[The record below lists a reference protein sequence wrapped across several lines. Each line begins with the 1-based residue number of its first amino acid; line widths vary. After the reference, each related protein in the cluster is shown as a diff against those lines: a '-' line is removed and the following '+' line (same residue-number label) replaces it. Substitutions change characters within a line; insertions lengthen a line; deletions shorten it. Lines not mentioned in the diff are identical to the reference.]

1 MGDKF
6 MNKKI
11 VFALLTMLL
20 SIAGCNKNNNNSSNN
35 EDVSSSENLV
45 DVITNDNYYWS
56 INENSAYSNDLIFST
71 STNEK
76 NSSLKVFID
85 EYELDAGSNH
95 DVLGKIK
102 YDLNPDAPCH
112 SDSVE
117 HAYNKITLNGLELG
131 KLPSDDSLGIDL
143 FKNLEYIKEKNNIFS
158 LTIGAVYRNE
168 VSYNKNEVHGGTN
181 LLGTFDDFQIANFR
195 IELQNGQVIKPSKM
209 VIYKPV
215 DITSNKYVTYEI
227 NQEDDK
233 WYWIGDGWGNSETTL
248 TYDKHPNSRLDIPF
262 QIDYY
267 FDYLN
272 YEATNNYYIDT
283 NDFEN
288 GRHYI
293 TLKDNDKIVLQNNVY
308 FDNVGPIINTN
319 LNEFATINKNFN
331 LIINTKDEHSKL
343 KSQSVF
349 LDGKPINDDYSFTSL
364 NNGKHSLLVYAN
376 DIANNTTYL
385 NRVFNV
391 MDGANGIDITI
402 NKDKN
407 KLDFSINDYKENT
420 TYTTNVYK
428 ANKLNS
434 TNKNDTNNL
443 IDEFEVTV
451 NDVNKPLYIN
461 YDGTTLNG
469 EQILISALNNKTSKY
484 EQVAIKANNDSLRFT
499 LNPANYAI
507 DNKVKLKAEPLYVNN
522 NSNRI
527 LWASD
532 TQYLPKVEFSD
543 INYMYNDLMTYVAN
557 EYKNNKMAYL
567 IHTGDIVDNN
577 PSYKDKAIAEW
588 ENATK
593 AFEILDNNN
602 VPYGVCAGNHDVGS
616 ALASIN
622 YNYFSTYFG
631 NNRFNNKDYYGGSLN
646 DNECH
651 YDLISVGEYDFV
663 VLYIGFG
670 VEAKKETIAWTNEIL
685 KTYKHRNAIIATH
698 GYLDYD
704 GTIDET
710 IQGQYIYDE
719 IVTPNEN
726 VKFVFCGHTD
736 GNACTKKVLDNNR
749 VVYEVLSCYQFVEKE
764 SYSISHLINGL
775 TCNGEGYIK
784 EVIFDNNKVKFHT
797 FSPITNKT
805 NPLNANDDFEVE
817 IELIK
822 RNKEFTTNSFE
833 AYQIDG
839 EVISSTNELSSSAIK
854 VDNNSNYIVL
864 TTINNSFV
872 GFNIA

>member
-1 MGDKF
+1 

-11 VFALLTMLL
+11 TFVLLAMLA
-20 SIAGCNKNNNNSSNN
+20 SIASCNKNNNSTND
-35 EDVSSSENLV
+35 ETLSSENLV
-45 DVITNDNYYWS
+45 DVITNDNYYWA
-56 INENSAYSNDLIFST
+56 INEDNAYNNDFIFAA

-76 NSSLKVFID
+76 KSSLKVYVD
-85 EYELDAGSNH
+85 ENEIFEGTNH
-95 DVLGKIK
+95 EVLGKIK
-102 YDLNPDAPCH
+102 YNLNPDAPCH

-143 FKNLEYIKEKNNIFS
+143 YNNLQYIRETNNVFS
-158 LTIGAVYRNE
+158 VTIGAVYRNE
-168 VSYNKNEVHGGTN
+168 VSYNRNEVHGGSYDV
-181 LLGTFDDFQIANFR
+181 LGTFDDFQISNFR
-195 IELQNGQVIKPSKM
+195 VELQNGQIIKPSKM
-209 VIYKPV
+209 VIYKPANV
-215 DITSNKYVTYEI
+215 TTNKYNTYEI
-227 NQEDDK
+227 SQEDDK
-233 WYWIGDGWGNSETTL
+233 WYWLGDGWGKTESTL
-248 TYDKHPNSRLDIPF
+248 SYDNNPNPRLDIPF

-267 FDYLN
+267 FDYPN
-272 YEATNNYYIDT
+272 YEVNNNYYIDT
-283 NDFEN
+283 TAFDN

-293 TLKDNDKIVLQNNVY
+293 TLKDNDKVVLQNNIY
-308 FDNVGPIINTN
+308 FDNVSPVIKTN

-331 LIINTKDEHSKL
+331 LNVNINDEHSKL
-343 KSQSVF
+343 GSKAIY
-349 LDGKPINDDYSFTSL
+349 LDGKLLNDDYSFTTL

-376 DIANNTTYL
+376 DIANNVTFL

-391 MDGANGIDITI
+391 MDSANGIDITL

-407 KLDFSINDYKENT
+407 KLSFELNDYKENT
-420 TYTTNVYK
+420 TYNSSVYK
-428 ANKLNS
+428 VNKLNS
-434 TNKNDTNNL
+434 NIKKDTANL

-451 NDVNKPLYIN
+451 NDINKPLYVT

-469 EQILISALNNKTSKY
+469 EQIAISALNNKTSKY
-484 EQVAIKANNDSLRFT
+484 EQVAIKASDTPLKFT
-499 LNPANYAI
+499 LNPTNYVVN
-507 DNKVKLKAEPLYVNN
+507 NKITFKATPLYVGNG
-522 NSNRI
+522 SNRI

-543 INYMYNDLMTYVAN
+543 INYMYNDLMTYVSN

-577 PSYKDKAIAEW
+577 PSYKDGAIAEW
-588 ENATK
+588 KNATK
-593 AFEILDNNN
+593 AFEILDNNE

-616 ALASIN
+616 SLASID
-622 YNYFSTYFG
+622 YNYYSTYFG
-631 NNRFNNKDYYGGSLN
+631 FNRFNDKAYYGGSLN

-651 YDLISVGEYDFV
+651 YDLISVGDYDFV

-670 VEAKKETIAWTNEIL
+670 VEAKKETITWANEVL
-685 KTYKHRNAIIATH
+685 KTYKHRNAIVATH

-704 GTIDET
+704 GTIDKT

-719 IVTPNEN
+719 IVKPNEN

-749 VVYEVLSCYQFVEKE
+749 VVYEVLNCYQFVEKE
-764 SYSISHLINGL
+764 SYRLSHLINGL
-775 TCNGEGYIK
+775 TCNGEGYIR

-805 NPLNANDDFEVE
+805 NPLNAKDDFEVE
-817 IELIK
+817 IDLIK
-822 RNKEFTTNSFE
+822 RNKEFISNSFE

-839 EVISSTNELSSSAIK
+839 NEIASTNDISLNSIK
-854 VDNNSNYIVL
+854 IDNNSNYIVL
-864 TTINNSFV
+864 TSINSSFV
-872 GFNIA
+872 GFNII

>member
-1 MGDKF
+1 
-6 MNKKI
+6 MNKKL
-11 VFALLTMLL
+11 VFTFLTMLL
-20 SIAGCNKNNNNSSNN
+20 SITGCNKNNDTSSAD
-35 EDVSSSENLV
+35 EPTSSSESLV
-45 DVITNDNYYWS
+45 DVVTNESYYWS
-56 INENSAYSNDLIFST
+56 INENKAYNNDFIFSA
-71 STNEK
+71 STNES
-76 NSSLKVFID
+76 NSSLKVFVDNI
-85 EYELDAGSNH
+85 ELDAGNNH
-95 DVLGKIK
+95 EVLGMIK
-102 YDLNPDAPCH
+102 YDLNPDTPCH

-131 KLPSDDSLGIDL
+131 KLPSDDSLGIDI
-143 FKNLEYIKEKNNIFS
+143 FKHLQYIKAKDNVFS

-168 VSYNKNEVHGGTN
+168 VSYNKNEVHGGKD
-181 LLGTFDDFQIANFR
+181 LLGVFDDFQIANFR
-195 IELQNGQVIKPSKM
+195 IELQNGQTVKPNKM
-209 VIYKPV
+209 KIYKPV
-215 DITSNKYVTYEI
+215 DITTNNYVTYEI
-227 NQEDDK
+227 MQEDDK
-233 WYWIGDGWGNSETTL
+233 WYWIGDGWGKDESTL
-248 TYDKHPNSRLDIPF
+248 TYDKHPNPRFDIPF

-267 FDYLN
+267 FDYPS
-272 YEATNNYYIDT
+272 YEINNNYFIDT
-283 NDFEN
+283 NDFES
-288 GRHYI
+288 GRHYF

-308 FDNVGPIINTN
+308 FDNVGPVITTN

-331 LIINTKDEHSKL
+331 LTISAKDEHSKL
-343 KSQSVF
+343 KSQSIY
-349 LDGKPINDDYSFTSL
+349 LDGKPINDDYSFASL
-364 NNGKHSLLVYAN
+364 NNGKHSLLAYAS

-385 NRVFNV
+385 NRIFNV

-402 NKDKN
+402 NKENN
-407 KLDFSINDYKENT
+407 KLGFTLNDYNVSA
-420 TYTTNVYK
+420 TYSNSVYK
-428 ANKLNS
+428 ANKLNI
-434 TNKNDTNNL
+434 TNKIDANNQ
-443 IDEFEVTV
+443 IDEFEIAI
-451 NDVNKPLYIN
+451 NDINKPLYIN
-461 YDGTTLNG
+461 YDGATLNG
-469 EQILISALNNKTSKY
+469 EQIAISALNNKTAKY
-484 EQVAIKANNDSLRFT
+484 EKIAIKANNEPFKFT
-499 LNPANYAI
+499 LNPSDYAI
-507 DNKVKLKAEPLYVNN
+507 DNKIKLKAEPLYVNN

-527 LWASD
+527 IWASD

-557 EYKNNKMAYL
+557 EYKNNNMAYL

-577 PSYKDKAIAEW
+577 PSYKEKAIAEW

-593 AFEILDNNN
+593 AFEILDSNN

-616 ALASIN
+616 AISAIN
-622 YNYFSTYFG
+622 YSYFSTYFG
-631 NNRFNNKDYYGGSLN
+631 LNRFNSKDYYGGSLN

-651 YDLISVGEYDFV
+651 YDLISVGEYDFI

-670 VEAKKETIAWTNEIL
+670 VEAKKETIAWANEVL
-685 KTYKHRNAIIATH
+685 KTYRHRNAIIATH

-704 GTIDET
+704 GTIDKT

-784 EVIFDNNKVKFHT
+784 EVIFANNKVKFHT

-805 NPLNANDDFEVE
+805 NPLNSKDDFEVE

-822 RNKEFTTNSFE
+822 RSKEFITNSLQ

-839 EVISSTNELSSSAIK
+839 EAIATTNELSSSSIK
-854 VDNNSNYIVL
+854 ANNNNNYIVL
-864 TTINNSFV
+864 ATINNSFV
-872 GFNIA
+872 GFNII